1 MNKDSYANVIAS
13 LGAIQCFPDGKSLTK
28 EQVANLFFN
37 DFTQV
42 CLSMFEWKNLPKEI
56 PQEYLN
62 LYLQL
67 FGRCVFTKQNGKYYV
82 LFGNLGGSNTPQPCT
97 PYYIPKGFV
106 VANPY
111 IPLTKTLQIGK
122 DCVLLRADYL
132 RQGLAQWNSYY
143 AYQRAEAYRT
153 MRIGLINARAE
164 FVLSTDDDNSTQGAK
179 EFFKAMEKGE
189 SPSYI
194 VHNNFLSKDALTS
207 VQLSNGS
214 INAIRSA
221 VETAQYLF
229 SQWARGV
236 GLSASFNTKRE
247 YVSDKATTTADDLTI
262 PRAEQMLKCLQQG
275 ADEINA
281 LYGLNVSVDYSNVWK
296 FKFEEKEAETEIVK
310 NEAKNPQTSQNPQ
323 NKPQEAKEPEEGNN
337 TKEDKNEQ
345 S

>member
-1 MNKDSYANVIAS
+1 MNKDSYANVIAT
-13 LGAIQCFPDGKSLTK
+13 LGTTK
-28 EQVANLFFN
+28 PFSNGTTLNKEEVANLFFN

-42 CLSMFEWKNLPKEI
+42 CLSMFEWQNLPEEI

-67 FGRCVFTKQNGKYYV
+67 YGRCVFTKYKGKYYV
-82 LFGNLGGSNTPQPCT
+82 LFGNLGGSDTSQPCNA
-97 PYYIPKGFV
+97 YYIPRGFV

-111 IPLTKTLQIGK
+111 IPITETLTIGK
-122 DCVLLRADYL
+122 DCVLLRSDYL
-132 RQGLAQWNSYY
+132 MQGLANWNSYY
-143 AYQRAEAYRT
+143 AHQRAEAYCT

-164 FVLSTDDDNSTQGAK
+164 FVLSTDDDNSTMGAK
-179 EFFKAMEKGE
+179 AFFKAMEEGQ

-262 PRAEQMLKCLQQG
+262 PRTEQMLRCLKQG

-296 FKFEEKEAETEIVK
+296 FKFQEKEAENEIRQ
-310 NEAKNPQTSQNPQ
+310 NEAKNPETSQNEQ
-323 NKPQEAKEPEEGNN
+323 NKPSEPQEQKSEDN